1 MGFIKSWLQAVK
13 WFFGDRLLEDYS
25 YANHKKKMIKDS
37 FQKIKAWGIS
47 GSYMEFGTFRGQ
59 SVAYAFHEK
68 SKLFINLPGQGKSGI
83 SHIYA
88 FDSFAGIG
96 GISEEELPGPFVEG
110 SYSSTA
116 EEYFTFLSKRGVDI
130 SDITT
135 IPGFFQESLTESLQ
149 DRILLECPV
158 AAVVNIDC
166 DIYEPAL
173 LALHFIAPMLRQGSV
188 VLFDD
193 WYSYALAPNKGE
205 VRALNEFLLENS
217 RFSFHP
223 WKDYGPVGRSFI
235 VGLR

>member
-1 MGFIKSWLQAVK
+1 MGVIKSWLQALK
-13 WFFGDRLLEDYS
+13 WFFSKRILEDYS
-25 YANHKKKMIKDS
+25 YANHKKKMIRDS

-59 SVAYAFHEK
+59 SIAYAFHEK
-68 SKLFINLPGQGKSGI
+68 SKLFIDRPGQGKSGI
-83 SHIYA
+83 SRIYA

-96 GISEEELPGPFVEG
+96 GITEEELPGPFFEG

-116 EEYFTFLSKRGVDI
+116 EEYFSYLKDNYVNIG
-130 SDITT
+130 DITT
-135 IPGFFQESLTESLQ
+135 IPGFFQDSLTKSLQ
-149 DRILLECPV
+149 NRIVLECPV

-173 LALHFIAPMLRQGSV
+173 LALNFVAPMLRQGSV

-205 VRALNEFLLENS
+205 VRALNEFLHENS
-217 RFSFHP
+217 RFLFHS